1 MFQSDFN
8 QIDQLAKAIESNP
21 ERRKLLLTL
30 VWTKALKS
38 YRNTTLHFTGNIPK
52 HPIEILLD
60 LLNYK
65 TNKHKNTFQINNLYQ
80 PDLDY

>member
-1 MFQSDFN
+1 MFQSDFKE
-8 QIDQLAKAIESNP
+8 IDRLAKAIEQNP

-30 VWTKALKS
+30 VWEKAFKS
-38 YRNTTLHFTGNIPK
+38 YRNATINFTGEYPK

-65 TNKHKNTFQINNLYQ
+65 TNKHKNTFQTRNLYQ
-80 PDLDY
+80 PDLNY